1 MVRDIVS
8 VIVTD
13 LSAWI
18 CLELSTILTTQTH
31 RMPMRRIFL
40 VSSFYY
46 LAGRSFP
53 YWSVS
58 TWHGPSQSSWE
69 QVKWF

>member
-1 MVRDIVS
+1 MVTDIVS

-46 LAGRSFP
+46 LA
-53 YWSVS
+53 WSVPPLLVS
-58 TWHGPSQSSWE
+58 EHLAWSFTIFLGAG
-69 QVKWF
+69 

>member
-1 MVRDIVS
+1 MVTDIVS

-13 LSAWI
+13 LSGWI
-18 CLELSTILTTQTH
+18 CLQRPTILTTQTH

-46 LAGRSFP
+46 LV
-53 YWSVS
+53 WSVLVS
-58 TWHGPSQSSWE
+58 EHLAWSFTIFLGAG
-69 QVKWF
+69 

>member
-1 MVRDIVS
+1 MVTDIVS

-31 RMPMRRIFL
+31 RMPMRRVFL

-46 LAGRSFP
+46 LA
-53 YWSVS
+53 WSVL
-58 TWHGPSQSSWE
+58 PL
-69 QVKWF
+69 

>member
-1 MVRDIVS
+1 MMATDIVS

-18 CLELSTILTTQTH
+18 CLKRLTILTTQTH

-46 LAGRSFP
+46 LA
-53 YWSVS
+53 WSVPPLLVS
-58 TWHGPSQSSWE
+58 EHLAWSFTIFLGAG
-69 QVKWF
+69 

>member
-1 MVRDIVS
+1 MMATDIVS

-18 CLELSTILTTQTH
+18 CLERPTILTTQTH
-31 RMPMRRIFL
+31 RIPMRRIFL

-46 LAGRSFP
+46 LA
-53 YWSVS
+53 WSVLPLLVS
-58 TWHGPSQSSWE
+58 EHLAWSFTIFLGAG
-69 QVKWF
+69 